1 MKNKRR
7 TARVSCLVPVDGQ
20 EGGTFDNLR
29 TVDISKTGI
38 GFVSQKKIPL
48 NKKIAIELD
57 LNGDESVFV
66 IGRVKYVR
74 PIAQTQNY
82 RIGLSFTDVP
92 SGNKSRLNKYFS
104 NTGE

>member
-29 TVDISKTGI
+29 TIDISKTGI

-57 LNGDESVFV
+57 LNEEESVFV
-66 IGRVKYVR
+66 IGRVKWVH
-74 PIAQTQNY
+74 PIARTQHY
-82 RIGLSFTDVP
+82 RIGLSFTDIKN
-92 SGNKSRLNKYFS
+92 GNKSRLNEYFK
-104 NTGE
+104 

>member
-7 TARVSCLVPVDGQ
+7 SARVSCLVPVDGQ

-57 LNGDESVFV
+57 LNEDESVFV

-82 RIGLSFTDVP
+82 RIGLSFTDVRN
-92 SGNKSRLNKYFS
+92 GNKSRLSEYFK
-104 NTGE
+104 